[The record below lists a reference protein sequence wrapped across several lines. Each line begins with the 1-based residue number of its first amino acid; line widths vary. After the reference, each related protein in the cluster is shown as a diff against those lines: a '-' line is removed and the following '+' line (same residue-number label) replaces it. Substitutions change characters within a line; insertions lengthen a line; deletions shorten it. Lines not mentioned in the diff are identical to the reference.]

1 MTDLPEA
8 ASGHQRDDDAEAGR
22 GAESDDEPEAGR
34 ADPAPG
40 GQLSEEER
48 RRYEALKAE
57 IFGPRCGSDG
67 CC

>member
-8 ASGHQRDDDAEAGR
+8 ASGHERDDDAEAGPD
-22 GAESDDEPEAGR
+22 AEAGGESEAGR

-40 GQLSEEER
+40 RQLSAEER

-57 IFGPRCGSDG
+57 VFGSRCGSEG